1 MLLNKQTGGYLVFD
15 MSDRITSHD
24 EAYACTT
31 TEKPIGPCA
40 RSVVVITKAE
50 DDGVKDNVVRFG
62 QKIRLEANPYIS
74 AKKLYLHSTQIS
86 PLFFARF
93 SRNQEVCLSA
103 KCIYNTVWRI
113 IHANPNLRISTIG
126 EPVPAKEHILIEHC
140 ATSQFLAS
148 DTINYRND
156 FGSEF
161 EVCAYNY
168 STNNKSQALN
178 LEKVGKLVVEQPT
191 KLQFD

>member
-1 MLLNKQTGGYLVFD
+1 MLWNKQTNGYLVCD

-31 TEKPIGPCA
+31 TQDKTSVLPCA
-40 RSVVVITKAE
+40 RSVLVLQKGEE
-50 DDGVKDNVVRFG
+50 DGAKDNVVRYG
-62 QKIRLEANPYIS
+62 QKIKLEANPYICS
-74 AKKLYLHSTQIS
+74 GKKLYLHSCQIS

-93 SRNQEVCLSA
+93 SRNQEVCLTN
-103 KCIYNTVWRI
+103 KNIYNTVWRI
-113 IHANPNLRISTIG
+113 LHADPNARIPSIG
-126 EPVPAKEHILIEHC
+126 SVVTANSPVLIEHC

-148 DTINYRND
+148 DNIDYRND

-161 EVCAYNY
+161 EVSAYSY

-178 LEKVGKLVVEQPT
+178 LEKIGKNVVE
-191 KLQFD
+191 